1 MYVFSFMYLV
11 EKLSNVKNCY
21 DIDHLMDETMTAWTG
36 DYITDEERMILDRLV
51 SKLHDYFS
59 LRERHPEIYR

>member
-1 MYVFSFMYLV
+1 MYVFSFEYLTD
-11 EKLSNVKNCY
+11 KLSKAKSNY
-21 DIDHLMDETMTAWTG
+21 DIDYITGEMMTAWTG
-36 DYITDEERMILDRLV
+36 DYITDDERMILDRLV